1 MLNFIKSRNLYIA
14 FLFVTAC
21 LFFGLSNCFTGW
33 FLFLPV
39 FLIIDEFRLRFVW
52 IAGGL
57 YGIFS
62 YFFYATWLYTFSK
75 IAMAGVS
82 VLYFFYWAILFVLLK
97 IIRCYFSKI
106 QLILEIVLILCFEII
121 KASGFIGFSYG
132 VCGYTQYQNLY
143 LIQISDILSVYSVS
157 FILIFCSALSAECF
171 GKEWRKKIQKNKW
184 WIIIFFALII
194 IYYVYGFIKIEY
206 CKKIENKSE
215 KLTVAAIQN
224 NSDPWKSGFNNY
236 KKTVNRLMILTDKA
250 LNECDSVDFVV
261 WPETAVVPSILKHY
275 EGNDERRRELV
286 NSILNYID
294 SKKQVFLIGNFNSVG
309 NKDYNSAFVFIP
321 KKNVLPPK
329 PYHYEKQH
337 LVPFTEYFPY
347 KNTFP
352 WIYELLLKGD
362 THLWE
367 PGKDS
372 VVFDVNGFKFSAP
385 ICFED
390 NFAGLNRTFVKKGA
404 SAFFSLSND
413 AWSKSKKCQIQHLK
427 MGVFRS
433 VENHIPSVR
442 CTVSGETCII
452 NSYGRIEAR
461 LNPFEENILIGKIS
475 KLAM

>member
-39 FLIIDEFRLRFVW
+39 FLIIDEIRLRFVW

-194 IYYVYGFIKIEY
+194 VYYVYGFIKIEY

-236 KKTVNRLMILTDKA
+236 KKL
-250 LNECDSVDFVV
+250 
-261 WPETAVVPSILKHY
+261 
-275 EGNDERRRELV
+275 
-286 NSILNYID
+286 
-294 SKKQVFLIGNFNSVG
+294 
-309 NKDYNSAFVFIP
+309 
-321 KKNVLPPK
+321 
-329 PYHYEKQH
+329 
-337 LVPFTEYFPY
+337 
-347 KNTFP
+347 
-352 WIYELLLKGD
+352 
-362 THLWE
+362 
-367 PGKDS
+367 
-372 VVFDVNGFKFSAP
+372 
-385 ICFED
+385 
-390 NFAGLNRTFVKKGA
+390 
-404 SAFFSLSND
+404 
-413 AWSKSKKCQIQHLK
+413 
-427 MGVFRS
+427 
-433 VENHIPSVR
+433 
-442 CTVSGETCII
+442 
-452 NSYGRIEAR
+452 
-461 LNPFEENILIGKIS
+461 
-475 KLAM
+475 